1 MRIVFLG
8 TSSMV
13 PTKERNHSATLI
25 LYKNEGILVD
35 CGEGTQRQLKF
46 ANIKAT
52 KITKILITH
61 WHGDHVFGLP
71 GLLQTLGASDY
82 EGTLKIYGPVGTRER
97 FKKVMEAFVL
107 TDKVEV
113 EVNEVERGVFFE
125 NDDFRLIAL
134 PLKHSI
140 RCLGYRFEEKDT
152 RKMDIK
158 KIRKL
163 GIPEGPLIGKLQEG
177 NTIKVNGKIIRPEEV
192 SRVKKGRVIGFI
204 ADTGMC
210 NNAVA
215 IGKDA
220 DILISEA
227 THLSKHE
234 EKAILYKHLT
244 AKQAALIA
252 SNANAKKLILNHFS
266 QRYKTTDE
274 IIEEA
279 RAIFPNVIAATDL
292 MVVGL

>member
-1 MRIVFLG
+1 M
-8 TSSMV
+8 
-13 PTKERNHSATLI
+13 KYA
-25 LYKNEGILVD
+25 K
-35 CGEGTQRQLKF
+35 
-46 ANIKAT
+46 IKAT

-71 GLLQTLGASDY
+71 GLIQTLGASEY
-82 EGTLKIYGPVGTRER
+82 EGKLKIYGPIGTKER

-107 TDKVEV
+107 TNKVDFEIKEV
-113 EVNEVERGVFFE
+113 ESGVFFE

-134 PLKHSI
+134 PLNHSI
-140 RCLGYRFEEKDT
+140 RCLGYRFEEKDV
-152 RKMDIK
+152 RKMNIA

-163 GIPEGPLIGKLQEG
+163 GIPEGPLIGRLQEG
-177 NTIKVNGKIIRPEEV
+177 NTIKVNGKLIKPDDV
-192 SRVKKGRVIGFI
+192 SRIKKGRIIGFI

-210 NNAVA
+210 NNAVK

-227 THLSKHE
+227 THITKHE
-234 EKAILYKHLT
+234 EKALMYKHLT

-279 RAIFPNVIAATDL
+279 RTIFPNVVAAKDL